1 MKPASVGDTNFML
14 FRKGSNNKLG
24 ASVTY
29 DAAARQGIL
38 NPDNPLRKGVTY
50 KAVVTTFAQDLH
62 GNRLDQSTPAG
73 LQEKVWFF
81 RARNQAAAQ
90 VYRRAGSRPG
100 PRSSLFANIQSSS
113 SARGPDVTGACKLS

>member
-29 DAAARQGIL
+29 DATARQGIL
-38 NPDNPLRKGVTY
+38 NPDNPLKKGITY

-62 GNRLDQSTPAG
+62 GNRLDQSTAAG
-73 LQEKVWFF
+73 FQEKVWLF
-81 RARNQAAAQ
+81 RARN
-90 VYRRAGSRPG
+90 
-100 PRSSLFANIQSSS
+100 
-113 SARGPDVTGACKLS
+113 